1 MKTIAMIKKST
12 IIGMLLLLLV
22 ALCTGGTVL
31 LLYVFIMFVK
41 EKKRRLHYE
50 KSLAFIRK
58 QLEGLID
65 SSHAVIYS
73 RNPGSGYPI
82 IYVSENVTDLLGY
95 PPSRLIEDPE
105 LWFNRLHPED
115 REVALSSLNT
125 VYTQTYNITRYRM
138 LDAGGTYRWLQD
150 NTRLIF
156 DKATNPILVLGT
168 WSDITE
174 KITLEEELLKKT
186 AELDNMNKNLQRK
199 VQEEVI
205 ARHTQEQILIHQS
218 RLAAMG
224 EMIAVIAHQWKQPL
238 NTLSLIVSDV
248 AEAYSFGE
256 VNRQY
261 VEEFVSEATAQ
272 IKFMSGTIDDFRNFF
287 KPSKSKVDFD
297 CAEAVREV
305 VELLSAQLKA
315 FAIDLELARE
325 GNTVVCGYPNEFKQV
340 VLNILNNSV
349 EAITQHEKSAVMP
362 RNIAIRA
369 YNDDDKV
376 VLSISDSGGGI
387 PAQHMDSLF
396 NPYYTTKPDGS
407 GIGLYMARTI
417 IEGNMGG
424 KIHADNTQTGASFVI
439 ELSISNHGDH

>member
-1 MKTIAMIKKST
+1 MIKKST
-12 IIGMLLLLLV
+12 IIGILLLLLV
-22 ALCTGGTVL
+22 AVCTGGTVL
-31 LLYVFIMFVK
+31 LLYLFVMFIK
-41 EKKRRLHYE
+41 EKKRRLQYE
-50 KSLAFIRK
+50 RSLGFIRK

-73 RNPGSGYPI
+73 RTPGSGYPI
-82 IYVSENVTDLLGY
+82 IYVSENIADVLGY
-95 PPSRLIEDPE
+95 SAKQLIEDTE
-105 LWFNRLHPED
+105 LWFKKIHPD
-115 REVALSSLNT
+115 DQEVALYSLNT
-125 VYTQTYNITRYRM
+125 VYTNTHNVTKYRM
-138 LDAGGTYRWLQD
+138 LDAGGSYRWLQD

-156 DKATNPILVLGT
+156 DRTSAPILVLGT

-174 KITLEEELLKKT
+174 KVTLEEDLLKKT
-186 AELDNMNKNLQRK
+186 EELDNMNKNLQRK

-205 ARHTQEQILIHQS
+205 ARTTQEQILIHQS

-261 VEEFVSEATAQ
+261 VDEFVAEATIQ
-272 IKFMSGTIDDFRNFF
+272 IRFMSGTIDDFRNFF

-297 CAEAVREV
+297 CVEAVREV
-305 VELLSAQLKA
+305 VNLLSAQLKA
-315 FAIDLELARE
+315 VAIDIEIAGE
-325 GNTVVCGYPNEFKQV
+325 GDTVVCGYPNEFKQV

-349 EAITQHEKSAVMP
+349 EAITQRERSVVMP
-362 RNIAIRA
+362 RDIAIRA
-369 YNDDDKV
+369 YNDDDSV
-376 VLSISDSGGGI
+376 ILSISDSGGGI
-387 PAQHMDSLF
+387 PDEHMDRLF
-396 NPYYTTKPDGS
+396 EPYYTTKKDGS

-424 KIHADNTQTGASFVI
+424 KIRAENTQTGAAFVI
-439 ELSISNHGDH
+439 ELKRLNHFP